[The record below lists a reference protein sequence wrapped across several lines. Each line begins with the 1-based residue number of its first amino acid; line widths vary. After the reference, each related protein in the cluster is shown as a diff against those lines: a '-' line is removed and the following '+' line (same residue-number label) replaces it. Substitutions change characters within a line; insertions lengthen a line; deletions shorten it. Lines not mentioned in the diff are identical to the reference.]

1 MSSLNSKF
9 GSQRVQPM
17 GCNPWGRE
25 CAHKKWTPGGAN
37 YGVQP
42 TGAGTWK
49 KSGTQGGRG
58 GQVTHFGST
67 ATKKPRNAHQGQALV
82 NP

>member
-25 CAHKKWTPGGAN
+25 RGNKKWNPGGAT

-49 KSGTQGGRG
+49 KVEPRG
-58 GQVTHFGST
+58 GGGDRRPISGFSIVF
-67 ATKKPRNAHQGQALV
+67 
-82 NP
+82 